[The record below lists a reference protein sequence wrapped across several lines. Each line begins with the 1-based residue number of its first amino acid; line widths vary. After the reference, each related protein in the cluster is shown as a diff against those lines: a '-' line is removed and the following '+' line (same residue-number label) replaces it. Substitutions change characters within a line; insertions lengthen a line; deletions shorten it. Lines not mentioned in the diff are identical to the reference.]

1 MSVFHAGRARVAGV
15 ALFCVLGSTLA
26 GCSREALPV
35 LPNVRPTIEVT
46 QAPVNANQPFYY
58 GYELRWAGYDA
69 DGYVDHFRYAVDPPT
84 TADAET
90 TWVRT
95 DANRQ
100 SFLFRADEVSSGS
113 DQTAQGYHTIV
124 LQAVDDRGGVSEP
137 VYRSLTSFTV
147 APTVKI
153 VQPPPNKFFPPTFG
167 PSLYLKWVGTD
178 PDGRG
183 TNKPVQYK
191 YRLFNLESPE
201 LEFQWLLTDPDTV
214 RRRWGPRFADWDS
227 VGGDTTEV
235 TFRNLVPSAKYMA
248 VVVAF
253 DEAGAYSPVMSP
265 EANMA
270 YFTVSVTGGLGPK
283 LTVFGEGIYYTFPI
297 GVLNDPATFL
307 RAEVAAGR
315 PIHFDW
321 FGETQGGS
329 YVAGYRWMV
338 DGNIGDDTPREDE
351 DSPAEFHRWS
361 RWSPLTLGVDLPGYT
376 PQGESAEHT
385 LYLEAIDN
393 NGILSRVGL
402 RLTVVRAIF
411 DKSLLVIDDTRLPGD
426 VRGTGGYTGCF
437 TFSKPSVWP
446 NAAEL
451 DTFFFARGGVPWRC
465 MLPAGTLSQP
475 GIFSGYD
482 YDTLGTR
489 FLPQGRLTLQRL
501 SRYRHIIWYTD
512 NKGARNTN
520 DPDLTADPMSQLR
533 WFTGEGRSNPLT
545 TWISQGGQLWMSG
558 GGCATAL
565 QVNGDKPPYDIYS
578 SEAGELG
585 PGRFMYN
592 IMGWRSEITARS
604 LVQATAPEHP
614 RGRSTSPIDYT
625 GLPDNLYERRV
636 DTDALAT
643 YAPNRGYSEFYQ
655 SSHVGEGLS
664 KSNTVLEDRDPSPGI
679 RREASVLDTVYL
691 SVGGQLG
698 SGRPV
703 MTVYHG
709 GFTGQVQVFS
719 GFQLWYWSRDHQI
732 QILDWVLQ
740 RVWKLPR
747 RNVPR

>member
-1 MSVFHAGRARVAGV
+1 MSVFRAGRARVAGV
-15 ALFCVLGSTLA
+15 ALCCVLGSALA

-69 DGYVDHFRYAVDPPT
+69 DGYIAYFRYAVDPPT
-84 TADAET
+84 TPDAET

-95 DANRQ
+95 EANRQ
-100 SFLFRADEVSSGS
+100 SFLFKADEVSSGS

-124 LQAVDDRGGVSEP
+124 LQAIDDRGGVSAP
-137 VYRSLTSFTV
+137 VHRSLTSFTV
-147 APTVKI
+147 APTVQI
-153 VQPPPNKFFPPTFG
+153 VQPPPNKFFPPQFG
-167 PSLYLKWVGTD
+167 PSLYLKWVGND

-183 TNKPVQYK
+183 TNKPVKYK
-191 YRLFNLESPE
+191 FRLFNLESPDFPFE
-201 LEFQWLLTDPDTV
+201 KLLTDPDSV
-214 RRRWGPRFADWDS
+214 RRRWAPRFSDWDS
-227 VGGDTTEV
+227 CGGDTTEA
-235 TFRNLVPSAKYMA
+235 TFRNLVPSEKYMA

-253 DEAGAYSPVMSP
+253 DEAGAFSPVMAP
-265 EANMA
+265 EMNML
-270 YFTVSVTGGLGPK
+270 YFSVSIRGGLGPK
-283 LTVFGEGIYYTFPI
+283 LTVFGEGVYYTFPI

-338 DGNIGDDTPREDE
+338 DGNIGDNTPREDE
-351 DSPAEFHRWS
+351 DSPAEFNRWS
-361 RWSPLTLGVDLPGYT
+361 RWSPLTLGVDLPGYS
-376 PQGESAEHT
+376 PHGESEEHT

-393 NGILSRVGL
+393 NGILSRVGV
-402 RLTVVRAIF
+402 RFVVVRAVF

-437 TFSKPSVWP
+437 TFSRPSVWP

-465 MLPAGTLSQP
+465 MLPAGTQSPP

-489 FLPQGRLTLQRL
+489 FLPRGALTLQRL
-501 SRYRHIIWYTD
+501 SRYRHVIWYTD

-520 DPDLTADPMSQLR
+520 DPDVTADPMSQLR

-585 PGRFMYN
+585 PGRFMHD

-614 RGRSTSPIDYT
+614 RARSTSPIDYT
-625 GLPDNLYERRV
+625 GLPDNLFERRV
-636 DTDALAT
+636 DTDALAI
-643 YAPNRGYSEFYQ
+643 YAPNRGYSDFYQ
-655 SSHVGEGLS
+655 SSHVGEGIS
-664 KSNTVLEDRDPSPGI
+664 KRNAVIEDREPGPGI
-679 RREASVLDTVYL
+679 RRDASVLDTVYL
-691 SVGGQLG
+691 SLGGQLG
-698 SGRPV
+698 SGKPI

-709 GFTGQVQVFS
+709 GFTGQVQIFS

-732 QILDWVLQ
+732 QLLDWVLQ

-747 RNVPR
+747 RNVAR